1 MHCRNLFSL
10 FWLLVSECDMKVEE
24 KSIEWDVELWCYVLY
39 YNGVRYSLDV
49 TSAPEAY
56 TRAELKL
63 HYLKRLEP
71 ETVNGGE

>member
-1 MHCRNLFSL
+1 
-10 FWLLVSECDMKVEE
+10 MKVGE

>member
-39 YNGVRYSLDV
+39 YNGVRYPLDAS
-49 TSAPEAY
+49 SASEAY

-63 HYLKRLEP
+63 DYLKRHES